1 MPALYIPDIRLE
13 TYGRYYLY
21 EIGFLTVAGGL
32 SMAWFQW
39 KLNLWIWCSG
49 VWPMNCFGR
58 TGVTL
63 GALLW
68 GDQDQDQRSEIT
80 RIMVDQNNELINF
93 CPEWSHHCI
102 WSTSM
107 WASSLIWASETSLA
121 RTRER
126 AAKPWGTLR
135 SCILARLPLL
145 AQIGELARRL
155 LIYRDPSDLG
165 PLILIWVISKE
176 PTLNLHDTRD
186 QQT

>member
-80 RIMVDQNNELINF
+80 RIMVDQMNWLIFVQSGVITAFEL
-93 CPEWSHHCI
+93 
-102 WSTSM
+102 
-107 WASSLIWASETSLA
+107 LA
-121 RTRER
+121 CEQALLFRRVKLVSRER
-126 AAKPWGTLR
+126 ASERQSREGPF
-135 SCILARLPLL
+135 ARAFSRGSLCLP
-145 AQIGELARRL
+145 
-155 LIYRDPSDLG
+155 
-165 PLILIWVISKE
+165 K
-176 PTLNLHDTRD
+176 
-186 QQT
+186 